1 MAVVPA
7 TRSGASIATWSSQKS
22 KASVKIFEHVNEAA
36 SPTPD
41 IASQRPINLAA
52 STRSPEKK
60 FSDRGERAT
69 NPQVLRFQKKK
80 VYNQIRKSRGTL
92 AGNKGIIEGP
102 RAPAVKPGRITQ
114 A

>member
-52 STRSPEKK
+52 CT
-60 FSDRGERAT
+60 
-69 NPQVLRFQKKK
+69 
-80 VYNQIRKSRGTL
+80 
-92 AGNKGIIEGP
+92 
-102 RAPAVKPGRITQ
+102 
-114 A
+114 